1 MSSRPRRARS
11 VPRIFAL
18 PALLAVAT
26 NAGLVLGLTG
36 DGAPD
41 VLSWFLL
48 SLPPAVVALA
58 WARRGRAA

>member
-1 MSSRPRRARS
+1 MSARPRRARS

-26 NAGLVLGLTG
+26 TAGLVLGLTG

-41 VLSWFLL
+41 ILSWSLL
-48 SLPPAVVALA
+48 SLPPLAVALA
-58 WARRGRAA
+58 WARRDRAA